1 MKICAV
7 NKPKFIN
14 ASIKLWT
21 IGAATMFGLVL
32 TLSAVTNAANTV
44 DYKVI
49 SHWPVAGTGKWDY
62 LIVDVPHHHLFVSR
76 STHVQVIDITSG
88 ALAGDI
94 ADTPGVHG
102 IALAADLNRGF
113 ISNGKGD
120 SVTVFNLET
129 LATIGQI
136 KLSGND
142 PDAIIYDTFSKHVYA
157 FNGHS
162 NNASVIDAIT
172 AREVGTVALPGGPEF
187 AVSDAAGHVFV
198 NIEDKGLVAVIDVA
212 KGKVQTTW
220 SLAPCV
226 EPTGIALDTTRH
238 RLFSVCH
245 NERLMVTDSE
255 SGKRIAELPIG
266 KHVDA
271 AAFDPATSLVFSSN
285 GDSADVTVIAAESA
299 DRYVVRGRIAT
310 AAGSKTMAL
319 DAATHRLYVPAN
331 GANGFEVLVAAPKD

>member
-1 MKICAV
+1 MKNYAV
-7 NKPKFIN
+7 SIPKIVETSMKLRPIAAAMVLGLGLA
-14 ASIKLWT
+14 AS
-21 IGAATMFGLVL
+21 AATD
-32 TLSAVTNAANTV
+32 AATG
-44 DYKVI
+44 DGYKVVD
-49 SHWPVAGTGKWDY
+49 HWPVAGTGKWDY
-62 LIVDVPHHHLFVSR
+62 LIVDAPHHHLFVSR
-76 STHVQVIDITSG
+76 STHVQVIDLTSG

-102 IALAADLNRGF
+102 IALAADSNRGF

-129 LATIGQI
+129 LATTGQI
-136 KLSGND
+136 KLSGSD
-142 PDAIIYDTFSKHVYA
+142 PDAIIYDAFSKRVYA

-162 NNASVIDAIT
+162 NSASVIDAST
-172 AREVGTVALPGGPEF
+172 AREVGTVALPGRPEF

-212 KGKVQTTW
+212 KGSVQATW

-226 EPTGIALDTTRH
+226 EPTGIAIDTTRH

-245 NERLMVTDSE
+245 NERMIVADSE

-285 GDSADVTVIAAESA
+285 GDSADVTIIAAEAA
-299 DRYVVRGRIAT
+299 DRYVVRGRLAT
-310 AAGSKTMAL
+310 ATGSKTMAL
-319 DAATHRLYVPAN
+319 DVATHRLYIPAN
-331 GANGFEVLVAAPKD
+331 GPNGFEVLVAAPND